1 MNIEELKNQHQKEI
15 DNLKEQHK
23 NEIVNINNTHNN
35 EITKLKNEY
44 ENKLS
49 KLASNK
55 DNEISQ
61 LENKIKQLELQ
72 ITNLNE
78 TIASKQNEIDSL
90 NNELSNIKSQI
101 DDYLAKV
108 KSAQDEAANAKLHY
122 EQLEKKL
129 NEEYKIKCDELEK
142 QAAEKSKAFKEFHLS
157 EVEKMKNEFLSALKM
172 LEDKNAYLTNEIED
186 LQSFLSKR
194 PSRDEDLDEINR
206 LNEEIEKKDKELKES
221 TVLLE
226 QFRNELINR
235 EETYNG
241 YFDRKP
247 KVGYIDPI
255 KEKKEKEKKKL
266 KAINGGI
273 QKK

>member
-1 MNIEELKNQHQKEI
+1 
-15 DNLKEQHK
+15 
-23 NEIVNINNTHNN
+23 
-35 EITKLKNEY
+35 
-44 ENKLS
+44 
-49 KLASNK
+49 
-55 DNEISQ
+55 
-61 LENKIKQLELQ
+61 
-72 ITNLNE
+72 
-78 TIASKQNEIDSL
+78 
-90 NNELSNIKSQI
+90 
-101 DDYLAKV
+101 
-108 KSAQDEAANAKLHY
+108 
-122 EQLEKKL
+122 
-129 NEEYKIKCDELEK
+129 
-142 QAAEKSKAFKEFHLS
+142 
-157 EVEKMKNEFLSALKM
+157 MKNEFLSALKM

-186 LQSFLSKR
+186 LQSFLAKR

-266 KAINGGI
+266 KAINGVLP
-273 QKK
+273 KK